1 MMQTKYKAGIIG
13 CGRISN
19 AHSSGYKSLESVEIV
34 ACADVKGEAAK
45 SLAEK
50 FSILRTYTDYK
61 EMLKQ
66 EELDI
71 VSVCTWPGF
80 HAEAVITAAESGAK
94 GILCEKPMCLSLKEA
109 DEMISACEK
118 NNTKLVIGHQHRYN
132 PLWTEVR
139 RLIKEGVI
147 GQPTLVY
154 RRMSDSLLDNSTH
167 AIDGVRYIL
176 SDPETEWV
184 IGQVERNTDR
194 YMHRHRI
201 EDRCAGI
208 ICFVGGTR
216 GIIESDLPG
225 PNVPAAFVYGTEGM
239 FQTGESGVFGRSG
252 MLLLNNKTAGWQEV
266 KPAQETSSPY
276 ADLVAWMEGR
286 IESHR
291 SEGKQARYTMEIM
304 MAIYESLRIKGVVK
318 MPLESRESPLET
330 VIDDGTLPVLEPGKY
345 DIRTPF

>member
-1 MMQTKYKAGIIG
+1 MKPKYKVGIIG

-34 ACADVKGEAAK
+34 SCADVKPEVAK

-50 FSILRTYTDYK
+50 FSIARTYTDYRK
-61 EMLKQ
+61 MLEQ

-80 HAEAVITAAESGAK
+80 HAEATIAAAESGAK

-109 DEMISACEK
+109 DEMIEACEN

-132 PLWTEVR
+132 PLWTEAR
-139 RLIKEGVI
+139 RLIKEGAI

-154 RRMSDSLLDNSTH
+154 RSMSSSLLDNSTH
-167 AIDGVRYIL
+167 AIDGMRYIL
-176 SDPETEWV
+176 FDPETEWV

-194 YMHRHRI
+194 YMHRHRV

-208 ICFVGGTR
+208 ICFAGGTR
-216 GIIESDLPG
+216 GIIESDMFG

-252 MLLLNNKTAGWQEV
+252 LLLLNDKIAGWQEV
-266 KPAQETSSPY
+266 QPAGETSSQY
-276 ADLVAWMEGR
+276 ADLIAWMEGR

-291 SEGKQARYTMEIM
+291 GEAKQARYTMEIM
-304 MAIYESLRIKGVVK
+304 MAISESLRIRGVVR
-318 MPLESRESPLET
+318 MPLEARESPLET
-330 VIDDGTLPVLEPGKY
+330 MIDDGMLPVLEPGKY